1 MASILSSVKD
11 PAWWFTAVIVAV
23 FAGVVSGFAKDLLE
37 RRFSIFIA
45 WSSRQRQEARKRR
58 NAAVQAWSS
67 SEGLISI
74 AVLQT
79 IYWSLATIGC
89 GILGALFMVF
99 LSLKHRAPGLGI
111 VSNFTPVE
119 VVALFFVFG
128 GFFQLSARVM
138 VLIGK
143 TNEAMRKFR
152 QRENL
157 PAFGPEFN

>member
-1 MASILSSVKD
+1 MASILSYVKD
-11 PAWWFTAVIVAV
+11 PAWWFTAVFVAV
-23 FAGVVSGFAKDLLE
+23 FAGLVSGFAKDILE
-37 RRFSIFIA
+37 RKFGIFIA

-58 NAAVQAWSS
+58 SAAVQAWSS

-79 IYWSLATIGC
+79 IYWSLATIGVAT
-89 GILGALFMVF
+89 LGTLYMVY
-99 LSLKHRAPGLGI
+99 LSLKYRTPGLGI
-111 VSNFTPVE
+111 VSGLPPAE
-119 VVALFFVFG
+119 VVTVFFVFG
-128 GFFQLSARVM
+128 GLFDSSARVM

-157 PAFGPEFN
+157 PAFGPEF